1 MSLIRI
7 ALPFL
12 FAVLWLS
19 PQAQTILEGSK
30 ADQYLTGAE
39 LVRFKGPNPTPDF
52 FKFRSGHE
60 RPFSEAGKLLN
71 KLLIIGENASWKEV
85 KHEKD
90 ELGVEHIT
98 YQQRINNVPVEFA
111 FYRLHVKNGFIL
123 SGNGQWYS
131 QFSDASTPSISSFQ
145 AIQAATQSIQASAY
159 KWEIPEEEARLK
171 WELNQQGATY
181 YPQPELVYAP
191 ANPNFNSSDFKL
203 AYKLDVYAV
212 QPLSR
217 QDVFVDAQTGQVL
230 WKTNKIH
237 TADSNGTANTVY
249 SGTRPI
255 VSDYNNGSYRLRESG
270 RGNGIQT
277 FDLNNGT
284 NYGSAVDFTDSDNLW
299 NNINANLDQYAG
311 DAHWGAE
318 MTYDYFMLIH
328 NRNSIDGNGFMLR
341 SYIHYSN
348 NYNNAFWDGQR
359 MTYGDGDGNVFTP
372 LTALDICA
380 HEVSHGLTTNT
391 AGLIYQN
398 ESGALNESFSDI
410 FGMAVT
416 AYANNVLEWTIGED
430 ATPNGNGIRSMSNP
444 NAYNDPD
451 TYGGTFYYNGTQD
464 NGGVHTNS
472 GVQNY
477 WFYLLTVGGTGTND
491 LGNAFSVNGLG
502 VVDASKI
509 AFRNLT
515 VYLGPN
521 SDHQDAR
528 FYAIQSAIDLFGPC
542 TPEVIATT
550 NAWHAVGVG
559 PVFNSSVIAG
569 FTAPTASFCQAP
581 AMVNFNNT
589 STNAGSFIWN
599 FGDGNTSTAV
609 NPTHTYQSLGTFN
622 VSLIADGGA
631 CGMDT
636 VIQSAYVVIDTT
648 LPCSITMNPNGL
660 NQTQFSCAGT
670 LFDPGGPA
678 NNYPDNLTS
687 EITIAPTGAAT
698 VTLSFTSFN
707 LEANYDYLYIYD
719 GGSVNAP
726 LIGQYSGSTLP
737 NGGTITSSTGA
748 ITLKM
753 TSDVYV
759 TEAGFVCNWSCTMP
773 TTPPSADFIAT
784 SVTSCDGL
792 IHFSDQTSNGAVT
805 WAWDFGDGG
814 SSTLQNPTHDYQ
826 TDGIY
831 SVKLVATNFIGSDS
845 IVKTNYIIIDR
856 PDVPLTGG
864 NITTCVPDSA
874 LLTATAADEIRWY
887 LAQSAST
894 PIQVGDSLPVYISS
908 TDTFWVEHVE
918 NQALLNVGSVNS
930 GANGGYHNNS
940 SVQYLIFNVLQP
952 LSLNSVWVNANGGGN
967 RTIMLWDAAGNV
979 LDSRFINIP
988 AGQSRIALNFNLQP
1002 GTGYRLGGSDMA
1014 LYRNNANV
1022 SYPYTSAGL
1031 LSITG
1036 SSAGNNFYY
1045 YCYDWEIQATPCIS
1059 PRIPIVVSLD
1069 SIVASFTQN
1078 AQGNTLN
1085 FSSTSQGASS
1095 YLWDFGDGNG
1105 STQQNPSHTYTQAG
1119 TYTVTLIAFHQGCA
1133 DTTSQLITVNDMGL
1147 TQEPSFEFEAHPN
1160 PFSSGLTVSWQPG
1173 LQVDQWQIM
1182 DLTGRLIYS
1191 IEAREKSPQKI
1202 TEVQSLKSGVYFL
1215 QAIGKNG
1222 KRAGNRRLIK
1232 W

>member
-1 MSLIRI
+1 
-7 ALPFL
+7 
-12 FAVLWLS
+12 
-19 PQAQTILEGSK
+19 
-30 ADQYLTGAE
+30 
-39 LVRFKGPNPTPDF
+39 
-52 FKFRSGHE
+52 
-60 RPFSEAGKLLN
+60 LLN

-521 SDHQDAR
+521 SDHQ
-528 FYAIQSAIDLFGPC
+528 
-542 TPEVIATT
+542 
-550 NAWHAVGVG
+550 AVWV
-559 PVFNSSVIAG
+559 
-569 FTAPTASFCQAP
+569 
-581 AMVNFNNT
+581 
-589 STNAGSFIWN
+589 
-599 FGDGNTSTAV
+599 
-609 NPTHTYQSLGTFN
+609 
-622 VSLIADGGA
+622 
-631 CGMDT
+631 
-636 VIQSAYVVIDTT
+636 
-648 LPCSITMNPNGL
+648 
-660 NQTQFSCAGT
+660 
-670 LFDPGGPA
+670 
-678 NNYPDNLTS
+678 
-687 EITIAPTGAAT
+687 
-698 VTLSFTSFN
+698 
-707 LEANYDYLYIYD
+707 
-719 GGSVNAP
+719 
-726 LIGQYSGSTLP
+726 
-737 NGGTITSSTGA
+737 
-748 ITLKM
+748 
-753 TSDVYV
+753 
-759 TEAGFVCNWSCTMP
+759 
-773 TTPPSADFIAT
+773 
-784 SVTSCDGL
+784 
-792 IHFSDQTSNGAVT
+792 
-805 WAWDFGDGG
+805 
-814 SSTLQNPTHDYQ
+814 
-826 TDGIY
+826 
-831 SVKLVATNFIGSDS
+831 VAT
-845 IVKTNYIIIDR
+845 
-856 PDVPLTGG
+856 
-864 NITTCVPDSA
+864 A
-874 LLTATAADEIRWY
+874 EAA
-887 LAQSAST
+887 
-894 PIQVGDSLPVYISS
+894 
-908 TDTFWVEHVE
+908 
-918 NQALLNVGSVNS
+918 
-930 GANGGYHNNS
+930 
-940 SVQYLIFNVLQP
+940 
-952 LSLNSVWVNANGGGN
+952 VWAV
-967 RTIMLWDAAGNV
+967 
-979 LDSRFINIP
+979 
-988 AGQSRIALNFNLQP
+988 
-1002 GTGYRLGGSDMA
+1002 
-1014 LYRNNANV
+1014 
-1022 SYPYTSAGL
+1022 
-1031 LSITG
+1031 
-1036 SSAGNNFYY
+1036 
-1045 YCYDWEIQATPCIS
+1045 
-1059 PRIPIVVSLD
+1059 
-1069 SIVASFTQN
+1069 
-1078 AQGNTLN
+1078 
-1085 FSSTSQGASS
+1085 
-1095 YLWDFGDGNG
+1095 
-1105 STQQNPSHTYTQAG
+1105 
-1119 TYTVTLIAFHQGCA
+1119 
-1133 DTTSQLITVNDMGL
+1133 
-1147 TQEPSFEFEAHPN
+1147 
-1160 PFSSGLTVSWQPG
+1160 
-1173 LQVDQWQIM
+1173 
-1182 DLTGRLIYS
+1182 
-1191 IEAREKSPQKI
+1191 
-1202 TEVQSLKSGVYFL
+1202 KSGVV
-1215 QAIGKNG
+1215 
-1222 KRAGNRRLIK
+1222 
-1232 W
+1232 